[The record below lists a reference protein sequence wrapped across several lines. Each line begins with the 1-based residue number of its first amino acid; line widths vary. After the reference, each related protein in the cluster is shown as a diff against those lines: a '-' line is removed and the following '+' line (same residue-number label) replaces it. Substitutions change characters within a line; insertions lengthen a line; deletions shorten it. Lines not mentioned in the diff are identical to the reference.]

1 MTKTRLRVYRIAAM
15 GIFAALS
22 IVLVYFIHFPI
33 FPAVPFLEYDPADV
47 PIIICAYLFGPL
59 HGLVLT
65 VVVSVV
71 QGLTVSAQSGWIGI
85 LMHILATGAL
95 VLAGSGLRLL
105 LHTRKQKTGAGLNAG
120 VIDIISAF
128 SGTVAMTVTMALWN
142 MLFTP
147 IFMGVTLDVVMPLMP
162 FIVAFNL
169 IKAALNSAVALVI
182 YKLLPKRLLERLS

>member
-1 MTKTRLRVYRIAAM
+1 MTKIRLRVYRIAAM

>member
-147 IFMGVTLDVVMPLMP
+147 IFMGATLDVVMPLMP

>member
-142 MLFTP
+142 MLFTS